1 MLQPEGEV
9 GRDVLASAQYFVT
22 LNLQKLDTS
31 VTAEVV
37 PPRTAAW
44 TDVGSGQSAALN
56 RLGTDSRDILFRGK
70 DPQPRRPRFQ
80 EAPSRTLSLSDRRE
94 LAELPLVT
102 RRILRPKS

>member
-37 PPRTAAW
+37 PPE
-44 TDVGSGQSAALN
+44 
-56 RLGTDSRDILFRGK
+56 
-70 DPQPRRPRFQ
+70 RRPGQ
-80 EAPSRTLSLSDRRE
+80 M
-94 LAELPLVT
+94 
-102 RRILRPKS
+102 